1 MLPVLAQIDF
11 HLNLKMYE
19 SSVDP
24 DVVADHRVR
33 MLDILEDE
41 EAVIRVRTK
50 FHVSL
55 VFSACTIEL
64 FEKDGVVYTRHEHSA
79 PDQDDIQSIGER
91 ECGGDAE
98 TQELVEDS
106 DDTQAVE
113 DAIANAH
120 AEALAAIGGGFQGT
134 ERSFVTPEDPQ
145 VVLDMAGGGFMQV
158 NEAYA
163 ASLEREPFNLGA
175 INRELDA
182 EYRYL
187 QTGGTQIEY
196 TQVEDPHSPW
206 QEFEETQIM

>member
-1 MLPVLAQIDF
+1 M
-11 HLNLKMYE
+11 
-19 SSVDP
+19 DP

-50 FHVSL
+50 FHISL

-64 FEKDGVVYTRHEHSA
+64 FEKDGVVYTRQEHTA
-79 PDQDDIQSIGER
+79 PIEDDIQSIGER
-91 ECGGDAE
+91 EVGGDAE
-98 TQELVEDS
+98 TQELGDCVNEDS

-113 DAIANAH
+113 TAIALAH
-120 AEALAAIGGGFQGT
+120 AEALALIGGGFENNGRT
-134 ERSFVTPEDPQ
+134 ESRYQFATPEDPQ
-145 VVLDMAGGGFMQV
+145 VVIDYAGGGFMQV

-175 INRELDA
+175 ISRELDA
-182 EYRYL
+182 EYQYL

-196 TQVEDPHSPW
+196 TQIEDPSSSW
-206 QEFEETQIM
+206 EEFEETQRM

>member
-1 MLPVLAQIDF
+1 
-11 HLNLKMYE
+11 MYE

-50 FHVSL
+50 FHISL
-55 VFSACTIEL
+55 VFSACTIEM
-64 FEKDGVVYTRHEHSA
+64 FEKDGVVYTRQEHTA
-79 PDQDDIQSIGER
+79 PIKDDIQSVGER
-91 ECGGDAE
+91 EYGGEAE
-98 TQELVEDS
+98 TQELGDS

-113 DAIANAH
+113 EAIRVAH
-120 AEALAAIGGGFQGT
+120 AEALASIGGGFEESERT
-134 ERSFVTPEDPQ
+134 ESRYSFATPEDPQ
-145 VVLDMAGGGFMQV
+145 VVIDYAGGGFMHI

-175 INRELDA
+175 ISRELDV

-196 TQVEDPHSPW
+196 TQVDSPW